1 MGVCPCS
8 VSHPHTGRRSQGID
22 SGHSY
27 LRSSKTPQVLSGCPV
42 VADYH
47 RLFVGNA
54 HVSCCGRGRFR
65 WSARCRPWS
74 VNPSRKLRRFESFT
88 CHRVRERAPDLRKRG
103 PEALLVYPMRVSKR
117 RRLAVLRTLGR
128 RPVTCVN
135 AQTES
140 GGAES
145 ARNTPGS
152 SGPRHRAGRT
162 LAALTCGDVGGGGM

>member
-1 MGVCPCS
+1 MGVCLCS
-8 VSHPHTGRRSQGID
+8 VRDRRYTGRRSQGID

-54 HVSCCGRGRFR
+54 HVSCRWKGRFR

-88 CHRVRERAPDLRKRG
+88 CHHVRERASELRKRG
-103 PEALLVYPMRVSKR
+103 SEALLTYLVGVFK
-117 RRLAVLRTLGR
+117 T
-128 RPVTCVN
+128 
-135 AQTES
+135 
-140 GGAES
+140 
-145 ARNTPGS
+145 TPFWRS
-152 SGPRHRAGRT
+152 
-162 LAALTCGDVGGGGM
+162 